1 MTSEDFTFSRLLSY
15 ILHPLIIPTFATTI
29 LMFRQDL
36 FPIVLP
42 LPLILWFVGLIF
54 VLTFVLPAIGVLI
67 LLKFNAVNSVQMNQR
82 TERTVPLLISSA
94 SYMALIWF
102 LRPSNVPAVF
112 LYVVYSATMALLA
125 GLLINMVY
133 KISLHTLGWSA
144 LTATFISI
152 SIRTGMPLVSII
164 CYTAIIAGFAGY
176 ARLKENAHNPTQ
188 VYLGYAAGAV
198 MVLLIS
204 LLA

>member
-1 MTSEDFTFSRLLSY
+1 MTSKDLSFSLLLSY
-15 ILHPLIIPTFATTI
+15 ILHPLIIPTFATII

-36 FPIVLP
+36 FPTILP
-42 LPLILWFVGLIF
+42 LPLILWFVSLIVIF
-54 VLTFVLPAIGVLI
+54 TFVIPAIGVLI
-67 LLKFNAVNSVQMNQR
+67 LLKLKAVNSVLMNQR
-82 TERTVPLLISSA
+82 TERTAPLLISSA
-94 SYMALIWF
+94 SYLALIWF
-102 LRPSNVPAVF
+102 LRPSDIPPVF

-133 KISLHTLGWSA
+133 KISLHTLGWGA

-152 SIRTGMPLVSII
+152 SIRTGMPLVTII
-164 CYTAIIAGFAGY
+164 CYTATLAGFAGY

-188 VYLGYAAGAV
+188 VYLGYVAGAS
-198 MVLLIS
+198 MMLFIS